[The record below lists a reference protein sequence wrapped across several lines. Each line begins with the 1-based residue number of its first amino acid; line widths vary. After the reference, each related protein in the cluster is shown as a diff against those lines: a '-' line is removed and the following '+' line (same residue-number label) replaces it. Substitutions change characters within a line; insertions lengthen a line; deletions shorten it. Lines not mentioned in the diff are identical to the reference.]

1 MMWVERRLVVFRLGR
16 KVEIDIVGRKE
27 LEEYIERDIEYI
39 EERKRKKSISGI
51 LGSVRMR
58 VCGGV
63 SRSAKCQVCKIGFL
77 LPFLG
82 DLRHF

>member
-39 EERKRKKSISGI
+39 EERNKKTDE
-51 LGSVRMR
+51 
-58 VCGGV
+58 
-63 SRSAKCQVCKIGFL
+63 KIIYML
-77 LPFLG
+77 K
-82 DLRHF
+82 

>member
-39 EERKRKKSISGI
+39 EERNKKEEQRRA
-51 LGSVRMR
+51 LVVFLVVCVCMR
-58 VCGGV
+58 VWGCG
-63 SRSAKCQVCKIGFL
+63 
-77 LPFLG
+77 
-82 DLRHF
+82 